1 MVKPVYESNHPDEA
15 PSYFVNV
22 SAGDFVFRHGDPGD
36 EMFIIQEGE
45 VEIVQEHS
53 GDEVTL
59 AVLRQGDFFG
69 EMAILEAQ
77 PRTASARATADC
89 NLLPIKGSTFDEML
103 QKNPEVAVRMMR
115 KLSGRLRQM
124 EQYVRDFMDSQS
136 GEAAAGSPLPP
147 EPAPAE
153 APPTPPTPP
162 EAPPAPEPPAAAEE
176 PPAAE
181 EKAAKPRLEH
191 EGTDHVF
198 DIAAEG
204 ETTVGRPDAAT
215 GTTPGIDL
223 TPVNDARTIS
233 RRHARIVSDGGK
245 FFVVE
250 EVGATN
256 GVTVNGTRVGG
267 GERVAVV
274 DGDKV
279 DFGAV
284 KTTFKL

>member
-124 EQYVRDFMDSQS
+124 EQYVRDFMDSQGS
-136 GEAAAGSPLPP
+136 EAPAGAAPPP

-153 APPTPPTPP
+153 APPASPAPPKAPP
-162 EAPPAPEPPAAAEE
+162 APAGEAPPAAPDQE
-176 PPAAE
+176 
-181 EKAAKPRLEH
+181 AAKPRLEH

-198 DIAAEG
+198 DISADG
-204 ETTVGRPDAAT
+204 ETTIGRPDAAT

-233 RRHARIVSDGGK
+233 RRHARIVAEAGK
-245 FFVVE
+245 YFVVE

-267 GERVAVV
+267 GERVAVA